1 MGKGKKKR
9 AARPPHSRSPEEV
22 AYEAAEE
29 KRRQRRLAIGAAVL
43 VLGVQIAA
51 TVMALSPAPHNGG
64 DNAGYLS
71 LAHSLVADGSY
82 VEQWDPEA
90 RPHTKYPPVYPAI
103 LAGAMV
109 LGAEGWGAFK
119 AISVFFVVVSVFVT
133 YLWAL
138 DRRGPGFAVVVA
150 LLLAFSP
157 AVLWSSRWILSD
169 PPFLAL
175 TLFTLWAF
183 HRVARERASPAWL
196 WAGAAAAI
204 LATFTRTAGLPL
216 VLAVGGWLALERRWK
231 SLAAFGAA
239 FALPSGVWWLRGQRS
254 GGAEYVSEFWMINPY
269 DPDLGNVGVGGL
281 VSRMFENLN
290 GYVFTHIPAGLAP
303 YHGGM
308 LTVLGAAVVGA
319 AVVGWGLRLRRERT
333 VTELF
338 TPLYFGLILVW
349 PAVWSG
355 DRFALPLYPLLLFYA
370 GEALVD
376 GARYVH
382 RRLPWAVAAL
392 AVGVLGIPAVRA
404 WSGLVREASACA
416 GVVEESGPFG
426 CYSTGFQEFTLAAR
440 WVGENLPD
448 GAAVFTRKP
457 RIFYTLSGV
466 PSRTYPLSQDPERF
480 FREARDAG
488 IEYVVLDRVDQLGRL
503 YVGSVVGA
511 RPYAFCTLIA
521 ARGADGGRT
530 DVLGILAT
538 DAADTPAT
546 EAVQG
551 EISIQPCPSNMVRDV
566 PRELPPYSA
575 SRLPLLALPR
585 P

>member
-1 MGKGKKKR
+1 MGKRKKKR
-9 AARPPHSRSPEEV
+9 AARPKHSRSPEEV
-22 AYEAAEE
+22 AYDVAEE
-29 KRRQRRLAIGAAVL
+29 KRRQRRLAIAAAVL
-43 VLGVQIAA
+43 VLGVQITA

-71 LAHSLVADGSY
+71 LAHSLVTQGSY

-90 RPHTKYPPVYPAI
+90 RPHTKYPPVYPTI
-103 LAGAMV
+103 LAGAML

-133 YLWAL
+133 FLWAL
-138 DRRGPGFAVVVA
+138 DRRGPRFALVLA

-183 HRVARERASPAWL
+183 HRVDRGSASPAWL
-196 WAGAAAAI
+196 WAGGAAAI

-231 SLAAFGAA
+231 SLAIFGAA
-239 FALPSGVWWLRGQRS
+239 FALPSGLWWMRGQRS
-254 GGAEYVSEFWMINPY
+254 GGAEYVSEFWKINPY

-281 VSRMFENLN
+281 VSRIFENLN

-303 YHGGM
+303 YGGG
-308 LTVLGAAVVGA
+308 LLAVLGLALVSA

-349 PAVWSG
+349 PTVWSG

-376 GARYVH
+376 GARHLH

-392 AVGVLGIPAVRA
+392 AVTVLGIPAVRA
-404 WSGLVREASACA
+404 WSGLVHEASICSR
-416 GVVEESGPFG
+416 VVETRGPFG
-426 CYSTGFQEFTLAAR
+426 CYSPGFQEFTLAAR

-480 FREARDAG
+480 FREAREAG
-488 IEYVVLDRVDQLGRL
+488 VEYVVMDRVDQLGAL
-503 YVGSVVGA
+503 YVGPVVEA
-511 RPYAFCTLIA
+511 RPEAFCNLIA
-521 ARGADGGRT
+521 VRGGDGGQT
-530 DVLGILAT
+530 AILAILPT
-538 DAADTPAT
+538 DASEVPADDSVQSGIVIQACPA
-546 EAVQG
+546 
-551 EISIQPCPSNMVRDV
+551 NMVRDV
-566 PRELPPYSA
+566 ARELPPYSA
-575 SRLPLLALPR
+575 SLLPLLALPR

>member
-1 MGKGKKKR
+1 MGKRRKR
-9 AARPPHSRSPEEV
+9 RPARSTDSRSPAEV

-29 KRRQRRLAIGAAVL
+29 KRRQRRLGIAAAVL
-43 VLGVQIAA
+43 VLGIQIAA
-51 TVMALSPAPHNGG
+51 TVMALNPAPHNGG

-71 LAHSLVADGSY
+71 LAHSLVTAGTY

-109 LGAEGWGAFK
+109 VGAEGWGAFK

-133 YLWAL
+133 FLWAL
-138 DRRGPGFAVVVA
+138 ERRGPGFAVVLA

-157 AVLWSSRWILSD
+157 AMLWSSRWILSD

-175 TLFTLWAF
+175 TLLTLWAF
-183 HRVARERASPAWL
+183 HHAARERASPAWL

-216 VLAVGGWLALERRWK
+216 VLAVGGWLVLERRWK

-239 FALPSGVWWLRGQRS
+239 FALPSGFWWLRSQNS

-281 VSRMFENLN
+281 ASRVLENLN

-303 YHGGM
+303 YPRGVLAALGLM
-308 LTVLGAAVVGA
+308 LVGA
-319 AVVGWGLRLRRERT
+319 AVVGWALRLRRERS

-376 GARYVH
+376 GSRRLH
-382 RRLPWAVAAL
+382 RRLPWAVAGL
-392 AVGVLGIPAVRA
+392 AVAVLGVPAVHA

-416 GVVEESGPFG
+416 KVVEESGPFG
-426 CYSTGFQEFTLAAR
+426 CYSIGFQEFTLVAR
-440 WVGENLPD
+440 WAGENLPD

-466 PSRTYPLSQDPERF
+466 PSRTYPLSRDPERF
-480 FREARDAG
+480 FREADAAG
-488 IEYVVLDRVDQLGRL
+488 IEYVVLDRVDQLGEL

-511 RPYAFCTLIA
+511 RPEAFCSLIA

-530 DVLGILAT
+530 DVLGILGP
-538 DAADTPAT
+538 DASGVPAA
-546 EAVQG
+546 ESDQG
-551 EISIQPCPSNMVRDV
+551 EVSIQACPPAMVRAVARD
-566 PRELPPYSA
+566 LPPYSA
-575 SRLPLLALPR
+575 SRLPLLTLPR

>member
-1 MGKGKKKR
+1 MGNRKKKR
-9 AARPPHSRSPEEV
+9 TARTQESGSPAEIPH
-22 AYEAAEE
+22 EAAAG
-29 KRRQRRLAIGAAVL
+29 RRRRMRLAIGAGVL
-43 VLGVQIAA
+43 VLGVQVAA
-51 TVMALSPAPHNGG
+51 TVMALNPAPHNGG

-71 LAHSLVADGSY
+71 LAHSLVVDGSY

-133 YLWAL
+133 FLWAL
-138 DRRGPGFAVVVA
+138 DRRGPGFAVVLA
-150 LLLAFSP
+150 FLLAFSP
-157 AVLWSSRWILSD
+157 AMLWSSRWILSD

-183 HRVARERASPAWL
+183 HRASRARASPAWL

-231 SLAAFGAA
+231 SLAAFVGA
-239 FALPSGVWWLRGQRS
+239 FALPSGLWWLRGQTA
-254 GGAEYVSEFWMINPY
+254 GGAQYVSEFWMLNPY

-281 VSRMFENLN
+281 VSRVFENLN

-303 YHGGM
+303 YRGG
-308 LTVLGAAVVGA
+308 VLAAVGVALVGA
-319 AVVGWGLRLRRERT
+319 AVVGWGMRLRRERT

-338 TPLYFGLILVW
+338 MPLYFGLILVW
-349 PAVWSG
+349 PSVWSG

-376 GARYVH
+376 GVRHLHPRA
-382 RRLPWAVAAL
+382 PWAVAAL
-392 AVGVLGIPAVRA
+392 AVTVLGIPATRA
-404 WSGLVREASACA
+404 WSRLVREASACA
-416 GVVEESGPFG
+416 SVVEESGPFG
-426 CYSTGFQEFTLAAR
+426 CYSTGFQEFALAAR

-466 PSRTYPLSQDPERF
+466 PSRTYPLSRDSERF

-488 IEYVVLDRVDQLGRL
+488 IEYVVLDRVDQLGGL
-503 YVGSVVGA
+503 YVAAVVGA
-511 RPYAFCTLIA
+511 HPEAFCSLIA

-530 DVLGILAT
+530 DVLGILGE
-538 DAADTPAT
+538 DLSEVPAAEPD
-546 EAVQG
+546 QR
-551 EISIQPCPSNMVRDV
+551 EISIQVCPADMVRDV
-566 PRELPPYSA
+566 ARELPPYSA
-575 SRLPLLALPR
+575 SRLPLLALPK